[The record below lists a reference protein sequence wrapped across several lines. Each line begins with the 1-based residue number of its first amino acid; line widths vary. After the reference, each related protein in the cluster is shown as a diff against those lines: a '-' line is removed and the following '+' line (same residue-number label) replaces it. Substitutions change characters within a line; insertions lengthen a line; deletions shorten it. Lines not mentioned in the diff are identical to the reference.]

1 MIGGARGRYTHR
13 VAAPSKPPA
22 RPGSSLANAPP
33 QGEDSIQK
41 SRRERDE
48 LQRDVQS
55 IEEELEALKARYEA
69 YFLGIE
75 RREPNRWRD
84 EVKKK
89 VARVK
94 TAFTRNAGLRFRIQ
108 ALNAR
113 YLSYERLWM
122 RSVREK
128 EEGTYRRD
136 LFKARLRRRGEKPK
150 ETDAKAATP
159 AGAAPVAATATP
171 ARATTPVPAPAST
184 PAPTPRPAAPPGP
197 VSDAQLRALYD
208 AYVAAKKSC
217 NEDVSKLTYDA
228 VAKSVSKQVPELI
241 TRYKAKSVEFKV
253 EVKDGRAVL
262 KAIPKV

>member
-1 MIGGARGRYTHR
+1 
-13 VAAPSKPPA
+13 VAAPLKPNV
-22 RPGSSLANAPP
+22 RPTTLGGTPTP

-41 SRRERDE
+41 SRREKDE

-55 IEEELEALKARYEA
+55 IEEELEALKAKYEA

-75 RREPNRWRD
+75 RREPSRWRD

-113 YLSYERLWM
+113 ALAYERLWV

-136 LFKARLRRRGEKPK
+136 VFKARLRRRGEKPAN
-150 ETDAKAATP
+150 DAASGKASGAAATP
-159 AGAAPVAATATP
+159 AAPTAPQPAVP
-171 ARATTPVPAPAST
+171 ARASATPPPAKPAP
-184 PAPTPRPAAPPGP
+184 PAGA
-197 VSDAQLRALYD
+197 VSEPQLRALYD

-228 VAKSVSKQVPELI
+228 VAKSVAKQVPELI
-241 TRYKAKSVEFKV
+241 TRYKAKTVEFKV
-253 EVKDGRAVL
+253 EVKDGRAIL
-262 KAIPKV
+262 KAIPKS